1 MDREPEEL
9 QFMGL
14 FGIYKEAYKITVAW
28 RKIFSQIT
36 LSLILPLSFI
46 YLAQIQI
53 SELILAKIDDSQEVE
68 AHATRG
74 TSNFNRI
81 HAHIVSEWISFG
93 IFKAIYLLFLLIFSL
108 LSTSAVVYTIACI
121 YTSKDITF
129 KKVISVVPKVWK
141 RLMVTFLWNFF
152 IMILYI
158 FLAFLLMTSV
168 FILTLGRDGEGSW
181 VNAFWVLLI
190 IIFIPYFIG
199 FVYINVVW
207 QLASVVSV
215 MEEIY
220 GIKAMIKSVNL
231 IKGKILISS
240 FIFTKL
246 QISFTAILIV
256 FKILVVH
263 GESLG
268 MVRRVSLGIFFFLLL
283 TIFIHFALVIQTVI
297 YFVCKSYHHQNIDK
311 SDLAEH
317 LEVYNLG
324 DYVPLMRDKDVQL
337 EQFHV

>member
-14 FGIYKEAYKITVAW
+14 FGIYKEAYKITVSW
-28 RKIFSQIT
+28 RKIFSRIT

-53 SELILAKIDDSQEVE
+53 SELILAKIDDSQDVE
-68 AHATRG
+68 GLATRG

-93 IFKAIYLLFLLIFSL
+93 IFKAIYLLLLLIFSL

-141 RLMVTFLWNFF
+141 RLMITFLWNFF
-152 IMILYI
+152 ILIVYNFLAI
-158 FLAFLLMTSV
+158 FLAYW
-168 FILTLGRDGEGSW
+168 IIDLTFDPEGEGG
-181 VNAFWVLLI
+181 VTTLVLLI
-190 IIFIPYFIG
+190 IIAIPYLIG
-199 FVYINVVW
+199 LVYISVVW

-215 MEEIY
+215 MEEVY
-220 GIKAMIKSVNL
+220 GIKAMIKSRAL
-231 IKGKILISS
+231 IKGKIWVSA

-246 QISFTAILIV
+246 QLCFIAILIA

-263 GESLG
+263 GESVR
-268 MVRRVSLGIFFFLLL
+268 MVSRVSLGIFFFLLL
-283 TIFIHFALVIQTVI
+283 TILIHFALVIQTII

-311 SDLAEH
+311 SDLAEY